1 MFISLARAVKFAF
14 QQMRRNLWLSIV
26 TVTLLVLP
34 LLSINIVLGLGALAQ
49 TASSSIQD
57 KVDVSVYFKTT
68 TTNDQVQSIRES
80 LLSMVEVKQADFVS
94 REGAL
99 ERFKS
104 RHANDPTILESL
116 NELAEN
122 PFGATLAV
130 KAKSMDDY
138 PKIMTALEQPAYG
151 DLIEEK
157 NFDDHRETIS
167 RIDHLMKNVRSFGA
181 GVAALFGL
189 IAVLIVLNS
198 IRMAIYTHRE
208 EIGIMRLVGAGGWF
222 IRGPF
227 LFEALFF
234 SLVSIVITLLIIYPS
249 INALQP
255 YLNNLFEGM
264 DVDMLRYFNHNF
276 LLIFGGEFLGV
287 VILTFLSTALAIRRY
302 LRI

>member
-1 MFISLARAVKFAF
+1 MFISLARAIRFAF
-14 QQMRRNLWLSIV
+14 QQMRRNLWLSIA
-26 TVTLLVLP
+26 TITLLVLP

-80 LLSMVEVKQADFVS
+80 LLSMTEVKQADFVS

-99 ERFKS
+99 ERFKT

-130 KAKSMDDY
+130 KARSMNDY
-138 PKIMTALEQPAYG
+138 PKIMTTLEQPAYS

-181 GVAALFGL
+181 GVAALFSL
-189 IAVLIVLNS
+189 IAILIVLNS

-234 SLVSIVITLLIIYPS
+234 SLVAIIITLLIIYPS
-249 INALQP
+249 INMLQP

-276 LLIFGGEFLGV
+276 LLIFGGEFLGI

-302 LRI
+302 LKV

>member
-1 MFISLARAVKFAF
+1 MFISLGRAVKFAF
-14 QQMRRNLWLSIV
+14 QQMRRNLWLSIA

-34 LLSINIVLGLGALAQ
+34 LLSVNIVLGLGALAQ
-49 TASSSIQD
+49 TASDSIQD
-57 KVDVSVYFKTT
+57 KVDVSIYFKTT
-68 TTNDQVQSIRES
+68 TSNDQVQSIRES
-80 LLSMVEVKQADFVS
+80 LLSMPEVKQADFVS

-99 ERFKS
+99 ERFKT
-104 RHANDPTILESL
+104 RHANDPAILESL
-116 NELAEN
+116 NELADN

-130 KAKSMDDY
+130 KARSINDY
-138 PKIMTALEQPAYG
+138 PAIMTALEQPAYS
-151 DLIEEK
+151 DLIEDK

-167 RIDHLMKNVRSFGA
+167 HINSLMRNIRSFGA

-208 EIGIMRLVGAGGWF
+208 EIGIMRLVGAGSWF

-234 SLVSIVITLLIIYPS
+234 SLISIVITLLIIYPS
-249 INALQP
+249 INVLQP
-255 YLNNLFEGM
+255 YLNNIFEGM

-276 LLIFGGEFLGV
+276 LLIFGTEFLGIV
-287 VILTFLSTALAIRRY
+287 VLTFFSTALAIRRY
-302 LRI
+302 LKV

>member
-14 QQMRRNLWLSIV
+14 QQMRRNLWLSVATI
-26 TVTLLVLP
+26 TLLILP
-34 LLSINIVLGLGALAQ
+34 LLSINIILGLSALAQ
-49 TASSSIQD
+49 AASASIQD
-57 KVDVSVYFKTT
+57 KVDVSIYFKTT
-68 TTNDQVQSIRES
+68 TTNDQVQSVRES
-80 LLSMVEVKQADFVS
+80 LLSMNEVKQADFVS

-99 ERFKS
+99 ERFKA
-104 RHANDPTILESL
+104 RHADDPTILESL

-130 KAKSMDDY
+130 KARSIENY
-138 PKIMTALEQPAYG
+138 PKIMTALEQPAYS

-167 RIDHLMKNVRSFGA
+167 RIDNLMKNVRSFGA
-181 GVAALFGL
+181 AVAALFGL

-234 SLVSIVITLLIIYPS
+234 SLVAIIITLLIIYPS
-249 INALQP
+249 INMLQP

-276 LLIFGGEFLGV
+276 LLIFGGEFLGI

-302 LRI
+302 LKV